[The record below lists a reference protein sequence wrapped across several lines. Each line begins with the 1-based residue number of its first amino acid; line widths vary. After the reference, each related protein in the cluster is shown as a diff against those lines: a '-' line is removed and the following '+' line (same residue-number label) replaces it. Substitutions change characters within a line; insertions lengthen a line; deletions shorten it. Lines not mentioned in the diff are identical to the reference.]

1 MNEQTDDAPELGSL
15 AKTAESPTITDME
28 AGESD
33 VYQMPELSPIHT
45 LLECSADRCGDAV
58 ALEHDDVVLTYAEV
72 EAGANR
78 VAARLRD
85 LGVERGDRV
94 GLLADNGRVYVEG
107 FFGILKTGACC
118 VALNGANKARTSAAL
133 LADSGSVGLVTMAAR
148 VARDL
153 PEIVQ
158 GAPDLRF
165 VITDRPGP
173 AWSLPARLRLLRAE
187 DVASASPARVTSDAG
202 LEDLCAIL
210 YTSGSTG
217 LPRGVTL
224 RHRNLAANTQQI
236 LAYLKLTADDSVLSV
251 LPFHY
256 SFGNSLL
263 LTHFAVGGR
272 VVVDN
277 RFAYPST
284 VVESLERSRVS
295 GFSGVPSTY
304 AILAAKTDFL
314 RRSWPDLRYLTQA
327 GGGMTAALTRRLLDE
342 MPPHV
347 RLFVMYGQTEASARL
362 SYVPPGRLREKLGSI
377 GIGIPGVTL
386 TIRDEQGR
394 ECAPG
399 EVGEVV
405 AAGDN
410 LMQGYWNAPEET
422 ALVLKEDGLH
432 TGDLGRKDED
442 GFIFLVD
449 RIKNMIKVGAN
460 RVSPREIED
469 VIAEVE
475 GVAEVCVAGV
485 PDELLGEAVEAFVV
499 VAPGAEVSRE
509 RILAHCRE
517 YLAVLQGPARRALPG
532 FAAAQRR
539 RQGRAQ
545 RAGAQSLGG
554 LSRHSRDRPLP
565 AVGTGA
571 EEVDEQRELP
581 DELDRLLQEDL
592 VGGEVPQP
600 QPGHEQRDSRHEDAV
615 LGLQQ
620 GRAED
625 DGEHTQYHRVDRE
638 HRDLGEA
645 EVVEQLPSEL
655 EDVIER
661 EDERERR

>member
-1 MNEQTDDAPELGSL
+1 MDGLT
-15 AKTAESPTITDME
+15 
-28 AGESD
+28 
-33 VYQMPELSPIHT
+33 PIHA
-45 LLECSADRCGDAV
+45 LLEHSADARPDAI
-58 ALEHDDVVLTYAEV
+58 ALEHGKVTLTYAEV

-85 LGVERGDRV
+85 LGVARGDRI
-94 GLLADNGRVYVEG
+94 GLLAENGRAYVQG
-107 FFGILKTGACC
+107 FFGILKAGACC

-133 LADSGSVGLVTMAAR
+133 LADSGAVGLVTVAAR

-153 PEIVQ
+153 PEIVH
-158 GAPDLRF
+158 GAPNLGF
-165 VITDRPGP
+165 VITDRANP
-173 AWSLPARLRLLRAE
+173 AWTLPTALQVLCSQ
-187 DVASASPARVTSDAG
+187 DVASASPARVASEVG

-217 LPRGVTL
+217 LPRGATL
-224 RHRNLAANTQQI
+224 RHRSLAANTQQI
-236 LAYLKLTADDSVLSV
+236 LAYLNLTADDSVLTV

-263 LTHFAVGGR
+263 QTHFAVGGR
-272 VVVDN
+272 VVIDN

-284 VVESLERSRVS
+284 VVETLERSQVS

-314 RRSWPDLRYLTQA
+314 RRGWPDLRYLTQA

-342 MPPHV
+342 LPPHV
-347 RLFVMYGQTEASARL
+347 RFFVMYGATEASARL
-362 SYVPPGRLREKLGSI
+362 SYVPPERLREKLGSI
-377 GIGIPGVTL
+377 GIPIPGVTL
-386 TIRDEQGR
+386 TVRDEQGC

-405 AAGDN
+405 AAGEN
-410 LMQGYWNAPEET
+410 LMEGYWNDPAET
-422 ALVLKEDGLH
+422 ALVLKADGLH

-469 VIAEVE
+469 VIAEVA

-499 VAPGAEVSRE
+499 VAPGADVSAK

-517 YLAVLQGPARRALPG
+517 YLALYKVPRGVHFRDALPRS
-532 FAAAQRR
+532 AA
-539 RQGRAQ
+539 GK
-545 RAGAQSLGG
+545 
-554 LSRHSRDRPLP
+554 
-565 AVGTGA
+565 
-571 EEVDEQRELP
+571 
-581 DELDRLLQEDL
+581 
-592 VGGEVPQP
+592 
-600 QPGHEQRDSRHEDAV
+600 
-615 LGLQQ
+615 
-620 GRAED
+620 
-625 DGEHTQYHRVDRE
+625 
-638 HRDLGEA
+638 
-645 EVVEQLPSEL
+645 VVRSEL
-655 EDVIER
+655 VSSL
-661 EDERERR
+661 

>member
-1 MNEQTDDAPELGSL
+1 MNSSM
-15 AKTAESPTITDME
+15 KTRENTPWPPADLTPVH
-28 AGESD
+28 A
-33 VYQMPELSPIHT
+33 
-45 LLECSADRCGDAV
+45 LLEQSADHHADAV
-58 ALEHDDVVLTYAEV
+58 ALEHGDVVLTYAEV

-78 VAARLRD
+78 VAASLCD
-85 LGVERGDRV
+85 LGVKRGDRV
-94 GLLADNGRVYVEG
+94 GLLADNGRTYVEG
-107 FFGILKTGACC
+107 FFGILKAGACC
-118 VALNGANKARTSAAL
+118 VALNHANKARTHAAL
-133 LADSGSVGLVTMAAR
+133 LADSGAAGLVTMATR

-165 VITDRPGP
+165 VITDRANL
-173 AWSLPARLRLLRAE
+173 AWELPETVRILKAE
-187 DVASASPARVTSDAG
+187 DVATAAADRVASDAG
-202 LEDLCAIL
+202 LDDLCAIL

-277 RFAYPST
+277 RFAYPSA

-304 AILAAKTDFL
+304 AILATKTDFL
-314 RRSWPDLRYLTQA
+314 RRRWADLRYLTQA

-342 MPPHV
+342 LPQHI

-362 SYVPPGRLREKLGSI
+362 SYVPPERLREKLGSI

-386 TIRDEQGR
+386 TVRDEHGR
-394 ECAPG
+394 ECAAG

-405 AAGDN
+405 AAGEN

-422 ALVLKEDGLH
+422 ALVLKADGLH
-432 TGDLGRKDED
+432 TGDLGRKDDD

-499 VAPGAEVSRE
+499 LAPGAEVSPE

-517 YLAVLQGPARRALPG
+517 YLASYKVPRGVHFRDALPRS
-532 FAAAQRR
+532 AA
-539 RQGRAQ
+539 GK
-545 RAGAQSLGG
+545 
-554 LSRHSRDRPLP
+554 
-565 AVGTGA
+565 
-571 EEVDEQRELP
+571 
-581 DELDRLLQEDL
+581 
-592 VGGEVPQP
+592 
-600 QPGHEQRDSRHEDAV
+600 
-615 LGLQQ
+615 
-620 GRAED
+620 
-625 DGEHTQYHRVDRE
+625 
-638 HRDLGEA
+638 
-645 EVVEQLPSEL
+645 VVRSEL
-655 EDVIER
+655 VR
-661 EDERERR
+661 SL

>member
-1 MNEQTDDAPELGSL
+1 
-15 AKTAESPTITDME
+15 ME
-28 AGESD
+28 GLTPVHA
-33 VYQMPELSPIHT
+33 
-45 LLECSADRCGDAV
+45 LLEQSADHRPDAV
-58 ALEHDDVVLTYAEV
+58 ALEHGDVVVTYAEV
-72 EAGANR
+72 EVGANR

-85 LGVERGDRV
+85 LRVARGDRV
-94 GLLADNGRVYVEG
+94 GLLADNGRIYVEG
-107 FFGILKTGACC
+107 FFGILKAGACC

-133 LADSGSVGLVTMAAR
+133 LADSGAVGLVTMATR

-153 PEIVQ
+153 PEIVHD
-158 GAPDLRF
+158 APDLRF
-165 VITDRPGP
+165 VITDRANP
-173 AWSLPARLRLLRAE
+173 AWALPEAVQLLRAE
-187 DVASASPARVTSDAG
+187 DVASAGPERVASDAG
-202 LEDLCAIL
+202 LDDLCAIL

-224 RHRNLAANTQQI
+224 RHRNLAANTRQI
-236 LAYLKLTADDSVLSV
+236 LDYLHLTADDSVLSV

-272 VVVDN
+272 LVVDN

-284 VVESLERSRVS
+284 VVETLERSRVS

-314 RRSWPDLRYLTQA
+314 RRGWPDLRYLTQA

-342 MPPHV
+342 LPAHV

-362 SYVPPGRLREKLGSI
+362 SYVPPERLREKLGSI

-386 TIRDEQGR
+386 TVRDEHGR

-405 AAGDN
+405 AAGEN

-422 ALVLKEDGLH
+422 ALVLKSDGLH
-432 TGDLGRKDED
+432 TGDLGRKDDD

-469 VIAEVE
+469 VIAEVA

-499 VAPGAEVSRE
+499 VAPGAEVPRE

-517 YLAVLQGPARRALPG
+517 YLAVYKVPRGVHFRDALPRS
-532 FAAAQRR
+532 AA
-539 RQGRAQ
+539 GK
-545 RAGAQSLGG
+545 
-554 LSRHSRDRPLP
+554 
-565 AVGTGA
+565 
-571 EEVDEQRELP
+571 
-581 DELDRLLQEDL
+581 
-592 VGGEVPQP
+592 
-600 QPGHEQRDSRHEDAV
+600 
-615 LGLQQ
+615 
-620 GRAED
+620 
-625 DGEHTQYHRVDRE
+625 
-638 HRDLGEA
+638 
-645 EVVEQLPSEL
+645 VVRSEL
-655 EDVIER
+655 VR
-661 EDERERR
+661 SL